1 MSHNKLTVP
10 LESARD
16 ESLCATPW
24 TVPFLETKVAIAQ
37 KLSLRNEFQT
47 GTKSW
52 NNLHPT

>member
-10 LESARD
+10 LDSARG

-24 TVPFLETKVAIAQ
+24 AVPFLETKAAIVQ

-47 GTKSW
+47 GTKY
-52 NNLHPT
+52 LHPPI